1 MKAIKQ
7 GLKLLSILAV
17 FFSGPALADGAAE
30 VAPAAAAPAPEAPA
44 ATTVEAAQASAAS
57 PTSSQALPG
66 GSVSAAPTTL
76 PAMQPMPYFQGLAG
90 RVMFMPIWMQTMP
103 GMPPVLSWVPVMLVP
118 TPALAGVSLPQG
130 RSVDYGPVSET
141 PVIEL
146 PAPEEVDPQPSGESG
161 ATIVPESEKDTSAT
175 PVAPSEAVSGEVS
188 ALADSPWTE
197 PTVDYGPVIDAP
209 VVDLLAL
216 EKKLFAPA
224 VRSKER
230 VGASAPPPAKPVPAP
245 KKARMCWKNGI
256 VAPCK

>member
-76 PAMQPMPYFQGLAG
+76 PAMQPMPHFQGLAG

-103 GMPPVLSWVPVMLVP
+103 GMPPALSWVPVMLVP

-175 PVAPSEAVSGEVS
+175 SVAPSEAVSGAVS

-197 PTVDYGPVIDAP
+197 PTVDYGPVTDTP

>member
-1 MKAIKQ
+1 MKAINQ
-7 GLKLLSILAV
+7 GLKLLSILAI
-17 FFSGPALADGAAE
+17 FYSGPALADGAAE
-30 VAPAAAAPAPEAPA
+30 VALAAAAPAPEAPA
-44 ATTVEAAQASAAS
+44 ATTVEAARASANPPSS
-57 PTSSQALPG
+57 PALPG

-76 PAMQPMPYFQGLAG
+76 AAMQPMPNFQDLAV

-103 GMPPVLSWVPVMLVP
+103 GMPPVLNWVPVMLVP

-130 RSVDYGPVSET
+130 RSVDYGPLSET

-146 PAPEEVDPQPSGESG
+146 PVPEEVDPRPSGESG

-175 PVAPSEAVSGEVS
+175 SVVPSEAVSGEVS
-188 ALADSPWTE
+188 VLADSPWTE
-197 PTVDYGPVIDAP
+197 PTVDYGPVTDTP

-230 VGASAPPPAKPVPAP
+230 ISSSAPPPAKPVPAP